1 MATQSN
7 EQINSESRDELSI
20 WLRDGWK
27 IMLKHFPALV
37 LIALVA
43 DVPLALIAN
52 ASDSIENGLLA
63 VLVSLSS
70 IAIITPLAK
79 AAAIIAI
86 DKWERGEPSATVGA
100 FVALLRNIHVLL
112 AASILWCIG
121 VFVGVGLLI
130 IPGIL
135 VLILGQCLMGA
146 IVLEGLPIKEA
157 IQRSRFLLKSRF
169 WNVLALFCM
178 VQAVAGIASGVL
190 EAILGT
196 LIYGLPLEII
206 TRVLT
211 SPIAFA
217 PLAVMFLRTSRASGR

>member
-43 DVPLALIAN
+43 DVPLALIAK
-52 ASDSIENGLLA
+52 ASDNIENGLLA
-63 VLVSLSS
+63 VLISLSS

-86 DKWERGEPSATVGA
+86 DKWERSEPSATVGA

-169 WNVLALFCM
+169 
-178 VQAVAGIASGVL
+178 
-190 EAILGT
+190 
-196 LIYGLPLEII
+196 
-206 TRVLT
+206 
-211 SPIAFA
+211 
-217 PLAVMFLRTSRASGR
+217 